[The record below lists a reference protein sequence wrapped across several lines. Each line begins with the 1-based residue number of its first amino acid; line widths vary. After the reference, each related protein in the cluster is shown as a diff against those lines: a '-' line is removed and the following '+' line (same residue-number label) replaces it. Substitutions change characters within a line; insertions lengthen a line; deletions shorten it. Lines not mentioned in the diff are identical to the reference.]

1 VRTCPVYNFTCFG
14 ADHKGYVP
22 APMYYTNGA
31 AGRSLTAI
39 TFTQSYEAANNITDP
54 FFPLPANS
62 PVYQYT
68 TNSIYGAPLPYPCTL
83 YIQPH
88 PLPALACPCASGA
101 CAVSRRYE
109 MQGGRG
115 CCC

>member
-1 VRTCPVYNFTCFG
+1 MRTCPVYNFTCFG

-39 TFTQSYEAANNITDP
+39 TFTQTYEAANNITDP

-68 TNSIYGAPLPYPCTL
+68 TNGIYGAPYPNPTLPPR
-83 YIQPH
+83 
-88 PLPALACPCASGA
+88 PAAPACPCASGA
-101 CAVSRRYE
+101 CAASHRHG